1 MGMVKRAA
9 DLAYTFRFIRMLVMD
24 WKNWDAYKLGIIDE
38 NGKRKKEVKLDND
51 EKKSAYTP
59 FIRLSA
65 NVKRL
70 LSKIPGGDSKLGS
83 FAAGLFLIKE
93 NYNLSD
99 KDLTKILEKCGVES
113 LDLLTE
119 SNSNTWF
126 ILEDKQLIPGI
137 YQVRE
142 SKIINKTFEEMVWAK
157 DRIRVSDNSYP
168 VGDVFGLDIY
178 EAIHMKTNQ
187 KIYITTNEIYK

>member
-1 MGMVKRAA
+1 MGIVKRAA
-9 DLAYTFRFIRMLVMD
+9 DLAYTFRLIRMLVMD
-24 WKNWDAYKLGIIDE
+24 WKSWDAYKLGIIDE
-38 NGKRKKEVKLDND
+38 NGKRQKDVKIDSD

-70 LSKIPGGDSKLGS
+70 LSKIPGGGSKLGS

-93 NYNLSD
+93 NFNLSD
-99 KDLTKILEKCGVES
+99 KDLTKILEKCGIES

-119 SNSNTWF
+119 SNNTWF
-126 ILEDKQLIPGI
+126 TLDDKQLIPGM
-137 YQVRE
+137 YQVKE

-157 DRIRVSDNSYP
+157 DKIRVSDNSYP

-187 KIYITTNEIYK
+187 KIYITTDEIYK